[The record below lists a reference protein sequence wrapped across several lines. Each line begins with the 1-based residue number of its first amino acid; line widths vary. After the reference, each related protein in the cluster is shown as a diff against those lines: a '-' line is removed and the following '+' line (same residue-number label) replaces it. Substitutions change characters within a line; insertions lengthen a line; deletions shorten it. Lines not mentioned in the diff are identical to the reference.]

1 MEHSDVAIV
10 GYGPTG
16 LVAASMLG
24 CARHRVIVLERWPTP
39 YAVSAV
45 RTVGTARGITTSRR
59 RSRLRRRFP
68 HA

>member
-1 MEHSDVAIV
+1 
-10 GYGPTG
+10 
-16 LVAASMLG
+16 MLG

-45 RTVGTARGITTSRR
+45 QTVGTARGITTSRR

-68 HA
+68 RE